1 MMAALSPPTLSSLPD
16 SLLLQI
22 LVWLPPR
29 DRVGVARVCK
39 RWHRLVRDNF
49 LWRHV
54 DLSSCRISSKILW
67 HLLRNYF
74 QGNLRTLK
82 LRGSLHSFRK
92 QEILTSALLQALDK
106 QCPKLHQLSLM
117 EVDLRSF
124 QYGCMPSS
132 LTTLEL
138 RSCEI
143 PFVWFQVPE
152 TPCTFPRIQQL
163 SIWNVPAFS
172 NQHLLNIAT
181 QGTLKTLILSEVY
194 RITDVG
200 IEAVAPHLKD
210 LQHLALYHCSV
221 GDSAMHFTGRHMKQ
235 LYHLDLR
242 SNSLTDVGLLCLSGL
257 PNLESLCL
265 RDCSQL
271 SPETILIVC
280 QSLPILKHLDLSGID
295 FEDKIFQKIQL
306 GLPSCKV
313 ANAIPCADSN
323 AIS

>member
-1 MMAALSPPTLSSLPD
+1 MMAALSLPTLSSLPD

-22 LVWLPPR
+22 LVWLPLR

-39 RWHRLVRDNF
+39 RWHRLVRDNS

-54 DLSSCRISSKILW
+54 DLSSYRLSSKILW

-74 QGNLRTLK
+74 QGNLQTLK

-92 QEILTSALLQALDK
+92 QEILTSALLQALGK

-117 EVDLRSF
+117 EVNLRSF
-124 QYGCMPSS
+124 QFSCMPSS

-138 RSCEI
+138 RRCEI
-143 PFVWFQVPE
+143 PFIWFQVPDP
-152 TPCTFPRIQQL
+152 PCAFPKIQQL
-163 SIWNVPAFS
+163 SIWNVPAFF
-172 NQHLLNIAT
+172 NQHLFNIAT
-181 QGTLKTLILSEVY
+181 QGTLKTLILSEAY

-200 IEAVAPHLKD
+200 IQEVAPHLKD
-210 LQHLALYHCSV
+210 LQHLALCHCRV
-221 GDSAMHFTGRHMKQ
+221 GDSAMHFIGRHVKQ
-235 LYHLDLR
+235 LQHLDLR
-242 SNSLTDVGLLCLSGL
+242 TNSLTDVGLLCLSGL

-280 QSLPILKHLDLSGID
+280 QSLPSLKHLDLSGID

-306 GLPSCKV
+306 SLPSCTV
-313 ANAIPCADSN
+313 ANTIPCTDPS

>member
-22 LVWLPPR
+22 VVWLPPR

-39 RWHRLVRDNF
+39 RWRRLVRDSF

-74 QGNLRTLK
+74 QGSLWTLK
-82 LRGSLHSFRK
+82 LQGSLFSFRK
-92 QEILTSALLQALDK
+92 QEVLTSALLQALGK
-106 QCPKLHQLSLM
+106 RCPKLHQLSLM
-117 EVDLRSF
+117 ELDLRSF

-138 RSCEI
+138 RCCEI

-200 IEAVAPHLKD
+200 IQAAGPHLKD
-210 LQHLALYHCSV
+210 LQHLALCHCSI
-221 GDSAMHFTGRHMKQ
+221 GDSAMHFIGRHMKQ
-235 LYHLDLR
+235 LHRLDLR
-242 SNSLTDVGLLCLSGL
+242 SNSLTDAGLLCLSGL
-257 PNLESLCL
+257 PNLGILCL

-280 QSLPILKHLDLSGID
+280 QSLPSLKHLDLSRID

-306 GLPSCKV
+306 GLPNCTV
-313 ANAIPCADSN
+313 ANNIPCTDSS

>member
-29 DRVGVARVCK
+29 DRVGVTRVCK

-74 QGNLRTLK
+74 QGSLWTLK
-82 LRGSLHSFRK
+82 LRGSLLSFRK
-92 QEILTSALLQALDK
+92 QEVLTSALMQALGK
-106 QCPKLHQLSLM
+106 QCPKLQQLSLM
-117 EVDLRSF
+117 ELDLRSF

-132 LTTLEL
+132 LTSLEL
-138 RSCEI
+138 RCCEI
-143 PFVWFQVPE
+143 PFVWFQVPD
-152 TPCTFPRIQQL
+152 TSCSFPRIQQL
-163 SIWNVPAFS
+163 AIWNVPAFS

-181 QGTLKTLILSEVY
+181 QSTLKTLILSEVY

-200 IEAVAPHLKD
+200 IQAVAPHLKD
-210 LQHLALYHCSV
+210 LQHLSLCHCSI
-221 GDSAMHFTGRHMKQ
+221 GDSAMHFVGRHLKQ
-235 LYHLDLR
+235 LNHLDLR
-242 SNSLTDVGLLCLSGL
+242 SNSLTDVGLLCLIGL
-257 PNLESLCL
+257 PILESLCL
-265 RDCSQL
+265 KDCNQL

-280 QSLPILKHLDLSGID
+280 QSFPSLKHLDLSRID

-306 GLPSCKV
+306 GLPSCTV
-313 ANAIPCADSN
+313 ANTIPCTDSS